1 MNSEERL
8 QMEEQFAKIAETR
21 RPNSLEWLNG
31 HRTRMERMRL
41 EPEFMAWAVEL
52 NRAKLEDL
60 SMTMHALIA
69 RLNPNGQ
76 RGFGHVGPPPQ
87 PKAQGK
93 S

>member
-1 MNSEERL
+1 LNSDERL
-8 QMEEQFAKIAETR
+8 SMDERFQQIAETR
-21 RPNSLEWLNG
+21 RPNSLEWLAG
-31 HRTRMERMRL
+31 HRERMDRMRL
-41 EPEFMAWAVEL
+41 EPDYAAYQSEL
-52 NRAKLEDL
+52 LRAKLEDL